1 MSKNKSVP
9 AVALALLWSIDSP
22 ADVDLELS
30 KSVAPLVPAV
40 GQPVEFTVRI
50 RNIHS
55 DPALAVVVHDLLPPE
70 LRIPAGMAPFSSRGT
85 YDPVSGDWMGA
96 DLLPVD
102 EAPLL
107 IPAIVAT
114 ANPPD
119 CVVNRAAIVG
129 NPDSHRANNQATAAI
144 RTSPDTRCIDLTADF
159 SAPFFS
165 GFLVCDVIHYD
176 TVVDVMNDG
185 PDTALGVTVDLDKS
199 PHLAP
204 HIRFTGALER
214 NPSFDGATCAAS
226 RCVIARLG
234 GGETIRLSVLSDDF
248 RVSSPQTHTL
258 TLTVSNADSDYA
270 PDNNQVNRN
279 VDIPPQSCT
288 GVNGGFIAVGCFL
301 ATAAFGSPLE
311 RHVVTLR
318 HFRDQMLLPS
328 KVGRAFVALYYRHSP
343 PVATL
348 IAKHEALR
356 LMTRGMLTPIVLVI
370 AFPDEIVIT
379 LSLVVLLLLLVLR
392 RSLALQSTS
401 AR

>member
-9 AVALALLWSIDSP
+9 VAALALLWSIDSP

-30 KSVAPLVPAV
+30 KGVAPLVPAV

-55 DPALAVVVHDLLPPE
+55 DPALAVVVHDLLPSE
-70 LRIPAGMAPFSSRGT
+70 LRIPAGTAPFTSRGT
-85 YDPVSGDWMGA
+85 YDPVSGDWVVG

-102 EAPLL
+102 EATLL

-114 ANPPD
+114 ATPPD
-119 CVVNRAAIVG
+119 CLVNRAAIVG
-129 NPDSHRANNQATAAI
+129 NPDGNRANNQATAAI
-144 RTSPDTRCIDLTADF
+144 RQSPDTRCMDLTADF

-165 GFLVCDVIHYD
+165 GFLVCDVMHYD

-185 PDTALGVTVDLDKS
+185 PDTALDVTVDLDQF
-199 PHLAP
+199 PELAP
-204 HIRFTGALER
+204 RLRFTGVQAR
-214 NPSFDGATCAAS
+214 NQSFDGATCVER

-248 RVSSPQTHTL
+248 QVSSPQTHTL
-258 TLTVSNADSDYA
+258 TLTVSNADPDYA
-270 PDNNQVNRN
+270 PDNNE
-279 VDIPPQSCT
+279 VDRKVDLPPQSCT
-288 GVNGGFIAVGCFL
+288 GINGSFIAAGCFI

-311 RHVVTLR
+311 QNVVTLR
-318 HFRDQMLLPS
+318 HFRDQVLLQS
-328 KVGRAFVALYYRHSP
+328 KVSRAFVDLYYRHSP

-348 IAKHEALR
+348 IARHDALR
-356 LMTRGMLTPIVLVI
+356 LMTRVMLTPIILAI
-370 AFPDEIVIT
+370 AFPDQTVII

-392 RSLALQSTS
+392 RSLALQST
-401 AR
+401 